1 MLRISIRYVLLL
13 IYSALLA
20 IPFILII
27 NDDCKNDKKN
37 WYVVVQWMGDLVAL
51 MIDDSWLFCY
61 LMIVVVA
68 DLAILHYVNGVSF
81 LAEEESQEEVKEKM
95 D

>member
-1 MLRISIRYVLLL
+1 
-13 IYSALLA
+13 
-20 IPFILII
+20 
-27 NDDCKNDKKN
+27 
-37 WYVVVQWMGDLVAL
+37 MGDLVAL

-95 D
+95 DECHLWLHCLNKHIETVSFT

>member
-1 MLRISIRYVLLL
+1 
-13 IYSALLA
+13 
-20 IPFILII
+20 
-27 NDDCKNDKKN
+27 
-37 WYVVVQWMGDLVAL
+37 MGDLVAL